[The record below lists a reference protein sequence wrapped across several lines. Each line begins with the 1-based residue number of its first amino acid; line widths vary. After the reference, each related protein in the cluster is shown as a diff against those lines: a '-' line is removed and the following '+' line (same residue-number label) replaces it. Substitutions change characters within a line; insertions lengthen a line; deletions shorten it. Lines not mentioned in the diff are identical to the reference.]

1 MRPTVRLDGFTVG
14 IPFSDEVDPGI
25 ACYWLPIAVLS
36 GTVFAVLLTTGA
48 VIIPLGP
55 KCNRF
60 CLNRSGDVSSFS
72 RSSMCTRSGAVK
84 VVPPRNAAKC
94 LGLAC
99 KLCRRNAALLNG
111 RSSLSISDDPVLHR
125 SSQTRFFGKSTH
137 RDGAHCAR
145 GNACINPVLVR
156 ENISPTGPLRLPALF

>member
-36 GTVFAVLLTTGA
+36 GTVIAVLLTTSA

-72 RSSMCTRSGAVK
+72 RSSLCTRSGAVK
-84 VVPPRNAAKC
+84 VVPPETLRNVSASRASSVCGTLPYLTAGLRYRSLTILSCIAAARRDS
-94 LGLAC
+94 LAN
-99 KLCRRNAALLNG
+99 RRIATV
-111 RSSLSISDDPVLHR
+111 P
-125 SSQTRFFGKSTH
+125 T
-137 RDGAHCAR
+137 AR
-145 GNACINPVLVR
+145 AR
-156 ENISPTGPLRLPALF
+156 

>member
-14 IPFSDEVDPGI
+14 IPFSDEVDPGVG
-25 ACYWLPIAVLS
+25 CYWLPIAVLS
-36 GTVFAVLLTTGA
+36 GTVIAVLLTTGA

-84 VVPPRNAAKC
+84 VVPPETLRNRSEEHTSEFQS
-94 LGLAC
+94 LTNLV
-99 KLCRRNAALLNG
+99 CRLL
-111 RSSLSISDDPVLHR
+111 LEKKKKQQI
-125 SSQTRFFGKSTH
+125 TT
-137 RDGAHCAR
+137 
-145 GNACINPVLVR
+145 
-156 ENISPTGPLRLPALF
+156 